1 LIPIELS
8 INFLTY
14 EGREYYCAFARDITA
29 RKRSEEALR
38 RSEAFFTSVVEN
50 LPNMVFVKDAKELKF
65 VRFNKAGEQLLGH
78 SRKVLIGKNDYD
90 FFTKEETGF
99 CTETDRQVL
108 HSGRLLDTP
117 EELIQTRDRG
127 ERILHTK
134 KVPIFDTDGA
144 PQFQQA
150 NKMEAVRR

>member
-1 LIPIELS
+1 
-8 INFLTY
+8 
-14 EGREYYCAFARDITA
+14 
-29 RKRSEEALR
+29 
-38 RSEAFFTSVVEN
+38 
-50 LPNMVFVKDAKELKF
+50 
-65 VRFNKAGEQLLGH
+65 
-78 SRKVLIGKNDYD
+78 
-90 FFTKEETGF
+90 
-99 CTETDRQVL
+99 VL
-108 HSGRLLDTP
+108 HSGQLLDTP